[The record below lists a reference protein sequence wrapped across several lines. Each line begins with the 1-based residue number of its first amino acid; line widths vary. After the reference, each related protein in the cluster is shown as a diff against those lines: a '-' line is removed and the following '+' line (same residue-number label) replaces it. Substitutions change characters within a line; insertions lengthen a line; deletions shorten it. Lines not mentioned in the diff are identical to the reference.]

1 MDAAPGVMHHVA
13 MDPKT
18 LQVLE
23 WPAVVALL
31 ASHATHAMG
40 RDRCHALVIRT
51 ALDEVAAELRIT
63 TECRDLR
70 RTAGEL
76 PQGGIADVRPAVRRA
91 SQGYVLAGED
101 LVAIANTLK
110 AAKRLK
116 DWVGE
121 RADDF
126 PALAEL
132 AEPIAGLGDLAAAIL
147 GSFDASGELADSA
160 SPALGEIRRKIRDA
174 QAKVRTA
181 LQRIISHQPGAL
193 QDPIV
198 TMRGDRFVLPVRA
211 DAKGSVPGIV
221 HDQSGTGQ
229 TLYVEPMAVVELNN
243 ALRQHQLAER
253 AEVERILTA
262 LTERVADHAD
272 PLGWT
277 LEALGDLDFA
287 QAKARLADMLDA
299 SSPRLNRRGATRL
312 YKARHPVLVSTLGP
326 KVVPT
331 DVSVGEKHTVLLIT
345 GPNTGGK
352 TVALKTLGLCVLMTQ
367 AGLHPPCA
375 PGSEVGLVQG
385 IFADIGD
392 EQSLTQSLSTFS
404 GHMTNIIRI
413 LAEAD
418 DRTLVLLDELGAGT
432 DPAEGAAI
440 ARAIVETLLARG
452 TRLVAT
458 THYGEL
464 KMLQYQLEGVLN
476 AAVEFDLETLSPTYR
491 LLMGVSGQSNAVSI
505 AERLGLDQVL
515 VARARELVENR
526 ATDTAQVMGEVER
539 DRHHAAELLAR
550 AEKARDRAEG
560 LKRDYENKL
569 AAWRDE
575 RKQLEEKAKEKVEQQ
590 VRSAKGEIAAIIRE
604 LQGVKTAQAA
614 NRATERL
621 EKFQKAKKPKPHEPA
636 VKQEVLE
643 IGKTVFVPKLGQS
656 GKVVTMPNADGDMK
670 VQVGILTVSVNRKE
684 LTLKSGAQL
693 VDTPPPPKKTGTIVI
708 PTAAPGLSFDLR
720 GMMQHEA
727 VPEADRYLDQAFSSH
742 LKTVTL
748 IHGAGTGALRNAIR
762 AMLKENPAV
771 ASFRPG
777 APMEGGDGVT
787 VVTLRV

>member
-1 MDAAPGVMHHVA
+1 

-23 WPAVVALL
+23 WPAVIELL
-31 ASHATHAMG
+31 ATQATHAMG
-40 RDRCHALVIRT
+40 RDVCRALVIRT
-51 ALDEVAAELRIT
+51 ALDEVAAQLRIT
-63 TECRDLR
+63 TECRELR
-70 RTAGEL
+70 QVAGEL
-76 PQGGIADVRPAVRRA
+76 PQGGMTDVRPAVRRA
-91 SQGYVLAGED
+91 AQGYVLAGED
-101 LVAIANTLK
+101 LVAIANLLK

-116 DWVGE
+116 EWVAE

-126 PALAEL
+126 PAVAEL
-132 AEPIAGLGDLAAAIL
+132 AEPIAGLGDLARTIL
-147 GSFDASGELADSA
+147 SSFDASGELADSA
-160 SPALGEIRRKIRDA
+160 SPDLARIRHKIRDA
-174 QAKVRTA
+174 QSRVRTA
-181 LQRIISHQPGAL
+181 LQRIVSHQPGAL
-193 QDPIV
+193 QDPII

-211 DAKGSVPGIV
+211 DSKGAIPGIV

-243 ALRQHQLAER
+243 ALRQQQLAER

-262 LTERVADHAD
+262 LTEMVAAHAD
-272 PLGWT
+272 ALGWT
-277 LEALGDLDFA
+277 LEAIGDLDFA
-287 QAKARLADMLDA
+287 QAKARLADLLDA
-299 SSPRLNRRGATRL
+299 SNPRLNRRGATRL

-326 KVVPT
+326 RVVPI
-331 DVSVGEKHTVLLIT
+331 DVTLGEKHSVLLIT

-367 AGLHPPCA
+367 AGLHPPVA
-375 PGSEVGLVQG
+375 PGSEVGLVHAV
-385 IFADIGD
+385 FADIGD

-413 LAEAD
+413 LAAAD

-440 ARAIVETLLARG
+440 ARAIVEDLLGRG

-505 AERLGLDQVL
+505 AERLGLDAAL
-515 VARARELVENR
+515 VGRARELVENR
-526 ATDTAQVMGEVER
+526 TTDTAQVMGEVER

-560 LKRDYENKL
+560 LKKDYETKL
-569 AAWRDE
+569 AQWQAE
-575 RKQLEEKAKEKVEQQ
+575 RRELEARAKEKVEQQ
-590 VRSAKGEIAAIIRE
+590 VRSAKGEIAAIIRD
-604 LQGVKTAQAA
+604 LQGVRTAQAA
-614 NRATERL
+614 NKATERL
-621 EKFQKAKKPKPHEPA
+621 EKFQKQKKARAAEPVA
-636 VKQEVLE
+636 RQEVLE
-643 IGKTVFVPKLGQS
+643 VGKTVFVPKLGQN
-656 GKVVTMPNADGDMK
+656 GKVLTLPDGDGDLR
-670 VQVGILTVSVNRKE
+670 VQVGILTVTVNRRD
-684 LTLKSGAQL
+684 LSLRSGAQL

-708 PTAAPGLSFDLR
+708 PSAPAGMSLDLR

-727 VPEADRYLDQAFSSH
+727 VPEADKYLDQAYGAQYKS
-742 LKTVTL
+742 VTL

-762 AMLKENPAV
+762 AWLKENPV
-771 ASFRPG
+771 VSSFRPG
-777 APMEGGDGVT
+777 EPMEGGDGVT
-787 VVTLRV
+787 VVNLR